1 MKEEGKIWKE
11 GIQEYPFDFE
21 RYIEERLREINDLD
35 ERRFAK
41 MVLLEGL
48 GKAIQCM
55 EEKYGQLQRRIYE
68 ELQLRGNRYETMMT
82 II

>member
-1 MKEEGKIWKE
+1 MKEEGKVWKE

-41 MVLLEGL
+41 MVG
-48 GKAIQCM
+48 G
-55 EEKYGQLQRRIYE
+55 
-68 ELQLRGNRYETMMT
+68 TW
-82 II
+82 